1 MRALFL
7 GSIGVLAETSELQR
21 QAYNEAFAAQGLD
34 WRWNIATYCQHLATA
49 GGQRRLRELSG
60 GQLTGRDIEQIHE
73 NKQTFFAERLA
84 GGISPRPG
92 ICEAIDMARSRG
104 LKLGLI
110 TTTTPKT
117 LEMMQR
123 ALASAIDF
131 TEFHLVTSKADV
143 AQEKPHPEV
152 YETALQKLGI
162 APRDAIAFED
172 TLASQAA
179 ATDAGLTCHLFAG
192 DYAVTTD
199 AAWLTDNPTV
209 TLAVTLAGSS
219 SETHYAAA
227 E

>member
-21 QAYNEAFAAQGLD
+21 QAYNQAFAAQGLD
-34 WRWNIATYCQHLATA
+34 WCWNIATYCQHLATA

-60 GQLTGRDIEQIHE
+60 GHLSDSDIEQIHE
-73 NKQTFFAERLA
+73 NKQKFFAERLA

-92 ICEAIDMARSRG
+92 ICEAIDMARSHG

-117 LEMMQR
+117 LAMIQG
-123 ALASAIDF
+123 ALAGALDF
-131 TEFHLVTSKADV
+131 TAFHLVTSKADV

-152 YETALQKLGI
+152 YETALQRLGV
-162 APRDAIAFED
+162 APREAIAFED

-179 ATDAGLTCHLFAG
+179 ATGAGLTCHLFAG
-192 DYAVTTD
+192 DYAVTTG
-199 AAWLTDNPTV
+199 AAWLTDNP
-209 TLAVTLAGSS
+209 AVTLALARAGSS
-219 SETHYAAA
+219 AETHYAAA

>member
-21 QAYNEAFAAQGLD
+21 QAYNQAFAKQGLD
-34 WRWNIATYCQHLATA
+34 WHWNIATYCQHLATA

-60 GQLTGRDIEQIHE
+60 GQLTDRDIKQIHE

-92 ICEAIDMARSRG
+92 ICETIDMARSHG

-117 LEMMQR
+117 LAMMRR

-131 TEFHLVTSKADV
+131 TAFHLVTSKADV
-143 AQEKPHPEV
+143 AQEKPHPEI
-152 YETALQKLGI
+152 YETALQRLGV
-162 APRDAIAFED
+162 APHDATAFED

-179 ATDAGLTCHLFAG
+179 AKDAGLTCHLFAG
-192 DYAVTTD
+192 DYAVTTG
-199 AAWLTDNPTV
+199 ATWLTDNPAN
-209 TLAVTLAGSS
+209 TLAVALAGSS
-219 SETHYAAA
+219 TENHHAAA
-227 E
+227 G